1 MKRVLLIK
9 PLICSIFILVAYYI
23 IFKTELLFTNK
34 EVATFISYMNKRNDF
49 LDATNF
55 MIWLVIISALV
66 VTALNKMDKVKKQW
80 NYIYIVDNHYE

>member
-34 EVATFISYMNKRNDF
+34 EITTFISYMNEKNDF
-49 LDATNF
+49 LGATNF

-66 VTALNKMDKVKKQW
+66 VTALNKMDKVKKQ
-80 NYIYIVDNHYE
+80 

>member
-49 LDATNF
+49 LDASNF

-66 VTALNKMDKVKKQW
+66 VTALNKMDKVKKQ
-80 NYIYIVDNHYE
+80 

>member
-34 EVATFISYMNKRNDF
+34 EVATFINYMNKRNDF

-66 VTALNKMDKVKKQW
+66 VTALNKIDKVKK
-80 NYIYIVDNHYE
+80 HS

>member
-34 EVATFISYMNKRNDF
+34 EVATFINYMNKRNDF

>member
-34 EVATFISYMNKRNDF
+34 EVATFINYMNKRNDF

-66 VTALNKMDKVKKQW
+66 VTALNKMDKVKKQ
-80 NYIYIVDNHYE
+80 

>member
-23 IFKTELLFTNK
+23 TFKTELLFTNK
-34 EVATFISYMNKRNDF
+34 EVTTFIGYMNKRNDF
-49 LDATNF
+49 LGATNF

-66 VTALNKMDKVKKQW
+66 VTALNKMDKVKKQ
-80 NYIYIVDNHYE
+80 

>member
-34 EVATFISYMNKRNDF
+34 EPLLIIWIRE
-49 LDATNF
+49 
-55 MIWLVIISALV
+55 MIF
-66 VTALNKMDKVKKQW
+66 
-80 NYIYIVDNHYE
+80 

>member
-1 MKRVLLIK
+1 MKRVFLIK

-34 EVATFISYMNKRNDF
+34 EVATFINYMNKRNDF

-66 VTALNKMDKVKKQW
+66 VTALNKMDKVKKQ
-80 NYIYIVDNHYE
+80 

>member
-9 PLICSIFILVAYYI
+9 PLIYSIFILVAYYI

-34 EVATFISYMNKRNDF
+34 EVATFINYMNKRNDF

-66 VTALNKMDKVKKQW
+66 VTALNKMDKVKKQ
-80 NYIYIVDNHYE
+80 